1 MDMFKYDAHLRSC
14 IFGRSESIVIE
25 NGRPDLGEFGHVYM
39 IDWDQVRE
47 RERMVQIQIIGE

>member
-1 MDMFKYDAHLRSC
+1 MIAW
-14 IFGRSESIVIE
+14 IFGRSDSIVIE
-25 NGRPDLGEFGHVYM
+25 NGRADLGDLGHVYM